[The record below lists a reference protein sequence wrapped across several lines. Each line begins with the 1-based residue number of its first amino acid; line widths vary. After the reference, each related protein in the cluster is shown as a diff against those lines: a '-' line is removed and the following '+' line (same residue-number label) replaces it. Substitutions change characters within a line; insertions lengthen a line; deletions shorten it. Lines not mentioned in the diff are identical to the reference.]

1 MKNNLLFFFL
11 ISISI
16 CFSQKAPFISPFSS
30 LATSDNL
37 PMLKPIAS
45 TKSLGVTLWSNSFD
59 NIADWIIDNN
69 GQVGIAYGWNI
80 NSTNDSW
87 YFATGIS
94 STGGGN
100 YAEISNGNPF
110 PNPGTQATEV
120 TYTLTTSSPINI
132 AALGGTNHVSLE
144 FEQYG
149 ARYNDLQ
156 EIQISTNGSTWESV
170 GNNLDK
176 PLLTASGGSAYPNPD
191 LKKVNLSTVLPGNPT
206 NVWIRFRWTTNLQN
220 PVGNP
225 NAWITYGWY
234 IDNLKIVTNPTN
246 DLTVI
251 SKYWGTPNPNSAWV
265 FLWTYGLNYY
275 QIPVTQTAP
284 IDFEIKAYN
293 AGINTQPNTSYDI
306 NVNSGVFTTSSANFN
321 ITSLDTVTL
330 TASNQFTPPGIGNYE
345 IVHSLSS
352 DSIDD
357 VPTNNSIAN
366 TNIAVTNYIYA
377 RDNGT
382 PSGATSNGL
391 DGFEAGNFFDV
402 WSTQELKAIDV
413 KLYNAQGGTVIGTEI
428 FVKVYSI
435 EQPGG
440 NFILESES
448 APIAV
453 TLADLNTEKTMY
465 LTVPIVLQ
473 ANTTYL
479 AVVGSTGAGLSVV
492 NAGTSKPQTSFIY
505 DYIDQ
510 QWFYLSATPWV
521 RLNFNPNTEI
531 DEANATVPAIVY
543 PNPTGDV
550 LTIKMA
556 LNAANEAAVYIYDN
570 LGALV
575 KFEVFSGLCGVVTE
589 QLAVSDLAAGLYT
602 AKILTSDGLCSL
614 KFSKK

>member
-16 CFSQKAPFISPFSS
+16 CFSQKAPFIPPFSS
-30 LATSDNL
+30 LATSENL
-37 PMLKPIAS
+37 PLLKPMANA
-45 TKSLGVTLWSNSFD
+45 KSLGVTLWSNGFD
-59 NIADWIIDNN
+59 NIADWTIDNN

-100 YAEISNGNPF
+100 YAEITNGNPF

-120 TYTLTTSSPINI
+120 TYTLTTSTPINI

-156 EIQISTNGSTWESV
+156 EIQISTNGSTWVSV

-176 PLLTASGGSAYPNPD
+176 PLLSVSGGSAYPNPD
-191 LKKVNLSTVLPGNPT
+191 LKKVNLSTVLPANPT
-206 NVWIRFRWTTNLQN
+206 NVWIRFRWTTNLPN
-220 PVGNP
+220 PPGNL
-225 NAWITYGWY
+225 NSWITYGWY
-234 IDNLKIVTNPTN
+234 IDNLKVVTNPTN

-251 SKYWGTPNPNSAWV
+251 SKYWGTPNPNSGWP

-284 IDFEIKAYN
+284 IDFEIKAFN
-293 AGINTQPNTSYDI
+293 AGINSQPASSYDI
-306 NVNSGVFTTSSANFN
+306 DVNSGAFTASSASFN

-330 TASNQFTPPGIGNYE
+330 TVTNQFTPSGIGNYGV
-345 IVHSLSS
+345 VHTLSS

-366 TNIAVTNYIYA
+366 TNFTVTNYIYA
-377 RDNGT
+377 RDNGN
-382 PSGATSNGL
+382 PAGSTSNGF
-391 DGFEAGNFFDV
+391 DGFEAGNFFDI
-402 WSTQELKAIDV
+402 WNAQELKAIDV
-413 KLYNAQGGTVIGTEI
+413 RLLGAHDGTVIGTEV
-428 FVKVYSI
+428 FVKLYSI
-435 EQPGG
+435 GQNGG
-440 NFILESES
+440 DFIFESES

-453 TLADLNTEKTMY
+453 TLSDLNTDKTMY

-473 ANTTYL
+473 PNTTYL
-479 AVVGSTGAGLSVV
+479 AAVGSTGTGLSVV
-492 NAGTSKPQTSFIY
+492 NAGASKPQTSFLF
-505 DYIDQ
+505 DYPDQ
-510 QWFYLSATPWV
+510 QWYYLSTTPWV
-521 RLNFNPNTEI
+521 RLNFNPNTAL
-531 DEANATVPAIVY
+531 DETNATVPSIVY

-556 LNAANEAAVYIYDN
+556 LTAANEAAVYIYDN
-570 LGALV
+570 LGAMV
-575 KFEVFSGLCGVVTE
+575 KFEVFTGLCGLVTE
-589 QLAVSDLAAGLYT
+589 QLAVTELATGLYT
-602 AKILTSDGLCSL
+602 VKILTSDGLCSL

>member
-11 ISISI
+11 ISISF
-16 CFSQKAPFISPFSS
+16 CFSQKAPFISPYSS

-37 PMLKPIAS
+37 PMLKPMAN

-59 NIADWIIDNN
+59 NIADWTIDNN
-69 GQVGIAYGWNI
+69 GQVGIGYGWNI

-120 TYTLTTSSPINI
+120 TYTLTSSSPINI

-156 EIQISTNGSTWESV
+156 EIQISTNGSTWVSV

-191 LKKVNLSTVLPGNPT
+191 VKKVNLSTVLPANPT

-251 SKYWGTPNPNSAWV
+251 SKYWGTPNPNSAWL

-435 EQPGG
+435 VQPGG

-448 APIAV
+448 APSAV

-479 AVVGSTGAGLSVV
+479 AVIGSTGAGLSVV

-521 RLNFNPNTEI
+521 RLNFNPNTGI
-531 DEANATVPAIVY
+531 DETNATVPAIVY

-550 LTIKMA
+550 LTIKIA

-589 QLAVSDLAAGLYT
+589 QLAVSDLAAGFYT